1 MDKVAW
7 SSLEPKKVKTPC
19 TDQKMEK
26 FNKKGGQMGKID
38 GETAGD
44 LVMSV
49 LLVLAGVAII
59 AIIMSL
65 G

>member
-1 MDKVAW
+1 
-7 SSLEPKKVKTPC
+7 
-19 TDQKMEK
+19 
-26 FNKKGGQMGKID
+26 MGKID
-38 GETAGD
+38 GEAASD
-44 LVMSV
+44 LVMGV

>member
-1 MDKVAW
+1 
-7 SSLEPKKVKTPC
+7 
-19 TDQKMEK
+19 MEK
-26 FNKKGGQMGKID
+26 SNKKGGQMGKID